1 MTQNRLVGLVAGL
14 FAGLVSTIPPTQA
27 AEVRPAVVELFTS
40 QGCSSCPPADQL
52 LAELAQRSDI
62 IALGFH
68 IDYWDGLGWKDPLST
83 SEGTARQQTY
93 ARLLGSGQVYTP
105 QLIVE
110 GTREMVGSRREEVL
124 AALRGARPQAVAPV
138 RFAADRRSVT
148 IGPAAMP
155 GAAGTVLLARFVKQR
170 TTHIGA
176 GENAHRTAHDVDG
189 VEALETLGAWQGT
202 EVTFSLDSPSANH
215 GIAVFVQ
222 AADGRMLGAAVILS
236 S

>member
-1 MTQNRLVGLVAGL
+1 MRRRDLL
-14 FAGLVSTIPPTQA
+14 A
-27 AEVRPAVVELFTS
+27 ATLATSLASAARAAPGSVVIELFTS

-83 SEGTARQQTY
+83 LEGTARQQTY

-155 GAAGTVLLARFVKQR
+155 GAAR
-170 TTHIGA
+170 HGA
-176 GENAHRTAHDVDG
+176 SSPVCQAAHNAHR
-189 VEALETLGAWQGT
+189 
-202 EVTFSLDSPSANH
+202 
-215 GIAVFVQ
+215 
-222 AADGRMLGAAVILS
+222 RR
-236 S
+236 

>member
-1 MTQNRLVGLVAGL
+1 MTQNRRVGLVAGL

-155 GAAGTVLLARFVKQR
+155 GAAR
-170 TTHIGA
+170 HGA
-176 GENAHRTAHDVDG
+176 SSPVCQAAHNAHR
-189 VEALETLGAWQGT
+189 
-202 EVTFSLDSPSANH
+202 
-215 GIAVFVQ
+215 
-222 AADGRMLGAAVILS
+222 RR
-236 S
+236 

>member
-1 MTQNRLVGLVAGL
+1 MINWLVAIAVGLCIGL
-14 FAGLVSTIPPTQA
+14 IEANSPTDA

-83 SEGTARQQTY
+83 PEGTARQQTY

-138 RFAADRRSVT
+138 RFAA
-148 IGPAAMP
+148 
-155 GAAGTVLLARFVKQR
+155 
-170 TTHIGA
+170 
-176 GENAHRTAHDVDG
+176 
-189 VEALETLGAWQGT
+189 
-202 EVTFSLDSPSANH
+202 
-215 GIAVFVQ
+215 
-222 AADGRMLGAAVILS
+222 
-236 S
+236 